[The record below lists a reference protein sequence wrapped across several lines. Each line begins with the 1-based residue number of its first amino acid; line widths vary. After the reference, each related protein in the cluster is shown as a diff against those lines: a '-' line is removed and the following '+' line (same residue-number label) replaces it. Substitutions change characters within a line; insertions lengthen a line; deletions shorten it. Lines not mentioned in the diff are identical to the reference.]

1 MDDHKYICSS
11 LTNYLQFIGQD
22 YLFLPK
28 NKDAMIQKLSEFES
42 NTAKKTKLFAENF
55 FGKCKKI

>member
-1 MDDHKYICSS
+1 M
-11 LTNYLQFIGQD
+11 NYLQFIGQD